1 MQTFSPVNTF
11 TITLASLANNT
22 EAVSSA
28 IDNTV
33 SKYESAQFQLK
44 VTTGATVDS
53 APELD
58 VQIYGSLDGTTYA
71 SHLTAADMMLQLPR
85 LAAAK
90 TYIFNFETPVGYK
103 LPPFFKLRVV
113 NRTGSALNATGGNHS
128 ATFVGVKEGLDF
140 SPAAAANL
148 HAPASNT
155 AAIVTYSAIAGKQHA
170 IERVIVSYVGGT
182 VAGGNLKIEDGS
194 GTTVFSADIK
204 NEGVYDLPTKLKGTT
219 NTALIVTL
227 AAGGVGVSGKVNVVG
242 KTQL

>member
-103 LPPFFKLRVV
+103 LP
-113 NRTGSALNATGGNHS
+113 GSALNATGGNHS